1 MKLYGVLITSIFISG
16 FLIIGYAS
24 TSDKSLDSAEQ
35 TTKEVIYENKD
46 NSTKKLTEKE
56 AIDLVKKYMKEKNMY
71 IPNFVEV
78 DSKSKDI
85 YTVHAYDVITNEEES
100 HIATSGWFEVS
111 INTGKIKDIMNE

>member
-24 TSDKSLDSAEQ
+24 TSDKNLNSVEKSA
-35 TTKEVIYENKD
+35 KEVVYENKE
-46 NSTKKLTEKE
+46 SKTEKLTEKE

-85 YTVHAYDVITNEEES
+85 YTIHAYDVITNEEES
-100 HIATSGWFEVS
+100 HVATSGWFEVNA
-111 INTGKIKDIMNE
+111 NTGKIKDIMNE

>member
-24 TSDKSLDSAEQ
+24 TSDKNLNSVEKSA
-35 TTKEVIYENKD
+35 KEVVYENKE
-46 NSTKKLTEKE
+46 SKTKKLTEKE
-56 AIDLVKKYMKEKNMY
+56 AVDLVKKYMKEKNMY

-85 YTVHAYDVITNEEES
+85 YTIHAYDVITNEEES
-100 HIATSGWFEVS
+100 HVATSGWFEVN

>member
-24 TSDKSLDSAEQ
+24 TSDKNLNSVEKS
-35 TTKEVIYENKD
+35 TKEVVYENKE
-46 NSTKKLTEKE
+46 SKTEKLTEKE
-56 AIDLVKKYMKEKNMY
+56 AVDLVKKYMKEKNMY

-85 YTVHAYDVITNEEES
+85 YTIHAYDVITNEEES
-100 HIATSGWFEVS
+100 HVATSGWFEVN
-111 INTGKIKDIMNE
+111 INTGKIKDIINE

>member
-24 TSDKSLDSAEQ
+24 TSDKNLNSVEKSA
-35 TTKEVIYENKD
+35 KEVVYENKE
-46 NSTKKLTEKE
+46 SKTEKLTEKE
-56 AIDLVKKYMKEKNMY
+56 AVDLVKKYMKEKNMY

-85 YTVHAYDVITNEEES
+85 YTIHAYDVITNEEES
-100 HIATSGWFEVS
+100 HVATSGWFEVNV
-111 INTGKIKDIMNE
+111 NTGKIKDIMNE

>member
-24 TSDKSLDSAEQ
+24 TSDKNINSVEKSA
-35 TTKEVIYENKD
+35 KEVIYENKE
-46 NSTKKLTEKE
+46 SKTEKLTEKE
-56 AIDLVKKYMKEKNMY
+56 AVDLVKKYMKEKNMY

-85 YTVHAYDVITNEEES
+85 YTIHAYDVITNEEES
-100 HIATSGWFEVS
+100 HVATSGWFEVNV
-111 INTGKIKDIMNE
+111 NTGKIKDIMNE

>member
-24 TSDKSLDSAEQ
+24 TSDKNINSVEKSA
-35 TTKEVIYENKD
+35 KEVVYENKE
-46 NSTKKLTEKE
+46 SKTEKLTEKE
-56 AIDLVKKYMKEKNMY
+56 AVDLVKKYMKEKNMY

-85 YTVHAYDVITNEEES
+85 YTIHAYDVITNEEES
-100 HIATSGWFEVS
+100 HVATSGWFEVNV
-111 INTGKIKDIMNE
+111 NTGKIKDIMNE

>member
-24 TSDKSLDSAEQ
+24 TSDKNLNSVEKSA
-35 TTKEVIYENKD
+35 KEVIYENKE
-46 NSTKKLTEKE
+46 SKTEKLTEKE
-56 AIDLVKKYMKEKNMY
+56 AVDLVKKYMKEKNMY

-85 YTVHAYDVITNEEES
+85 YTIHAYDVITNEEES
-100 HIATSGWFEVS
+100 HVATSGWFEVNV
-111 INTGKIKDIMNE
+111 NTGKIKDIMNE

>member
-24 TSDKSLDSAEQ
+24 TSDKNLNSVEKSA
-35 TTKEVIYENKD
+35 KEVVYENKESKT
-46 NSTKKLTEKE
+46 NKLTEKE
-56 AIDLVKKYMKEKNMY
+56 AVDLVKKYMKEKNMY

-78 DSKSKDI
+78 DSKSNDI
-85 YTVHAYDVITNEEES
+85 YTIHAYDVITNEEES
-100 HIATSGWFEVS
+100 HVATSGWFEVN

>member
-24 TSDKSLDSAEQ
+24 TSDKNLNSVEKSA
-35 TTKEVIYENKD
+35 KEVVYENKE
-46 NSTKKLTEKE
+46 SKTKRITEKE
-56 AIDLVKKYMKEKNMY
+56 AVDLVKKYMKEKNMY

-85 YTVHAYDVITNEEES
+85 YTIHAYDVITNEEES
-100 HIATSGWFEVS
+100 HVATSGWFEVNV
-111 INTGKIKDIMNE
+111 NTGKIKDIMNE

>member
-24 TSDKSLDSAEQ
+24 TSDKNLNSVEKSA
-35 TTKEVIYENKD
+35 KEVVYENKE
-46 NSTKKLTEKE
+46 SKTEKLTEKE

-85 YTVHAYDVITNEEES
+85 YTIHAYDVITNEEES
-100 HIATSGWFEVS
+100 HIATSGWFEVN

>member
-24 TSDKSLDSAEQ
+24 TSDKNLNSVEKSA
-35 TTKEVIYENKD
+35 KEVVYENKE
-46 NSTKKLTEKE
+46 SKTEKLTEKE
-56 AIDLVKKYMKEKNMY
+56 AVDLVKKYMKEKNMY

-85 YTVHAYDVITNEEES
+85 YTIHAYDVITNEEES
-100 HIATSGWFEVS
+100 HVATSGWFEVN
-111 INTGKIKDIMNE
+111 INTGKIKDIINE

>member
-24 TSDKSLDSAEQ
+24 TSDKNLNSVEKSA
-35 TTKEVIYENKD
+35 KEVVYENKE
-46 NSTKKLTEKE
+46 SKTEKLTEKE
-56 AIDLVKKYMKEKNMY
+56 AVDLVKKYMKEKNMY

-85 YTVHAYDVITNEEES
+85 YTIHAYDVITNEEES
-100 HIATSGWFEVS
+100 HVATSGWFEVDV
-111 INTGKIKDIMNE
+111 NTGKIKDIMNE

>member
-24 TSDKSLDSAEQ
+24 TSDKNINSVEKSA
-35 TTKEVIYENKD
+35 KEVVYENKE
-46 NSTKKLTEKE
+46 SKTEKLTEKE
-56 AIDLVKKYMKEKNMY
+56 AVDLVKKYMKEKNMY

-85 YTVHAYDVITNEEES
+85 YTIHAYDVITNEEES
-100 HIATSGWFEVS
+100 HIATSGWFEVN

>member
-24 TSDKSLDSAEQ
+24 TSDKNLNSIEKSA
-35 TTKEVIYENKD
+35 KEVVYENKE
-46 NSTKKLTEKE
+46 SKTEKLTEKE
-56 AIDLVKKYMKEKNMY
+56 AVDLVKKYMKEKNMY

-85 YTVHAYDVITNEEES
+85 YTIHAYDVITNEEES
-100 HIATSGWFEVS
+100 HVATSGWFEVNV
-111 INTGKIKDIMNE
+111 NTGKIKDIMNE

>member
-24 TSDKSLDSAEQ
+24 TSDKNLNSVEKSA
-35 TTKEVIYENKD
+35 KEVVYENKE
-46 NSTKKLTEKE
+46 SKAKKLTEKE
-56 AIDLVKKYMKEKNMY
+56 AVDLVKKYMKEKNMY

-78 DSKSKDI
+78 DSKSNDI
-85 YTVHAYDVITNEEES
+85 YTIHAYDVITNEEES
-100 HIATSGWFEVS
+100 HVATSGWFEVN

>member
-24 TSDKSLDSAEQ
+24 TSDKNINSVEKSA
-35 TTKEVIYENKD
+35 KEVVYENKE
-46 NSTKKLTEKE
+46 SKTEKLTEKE
-56 AIDLVKKYMKEKNMY
+56 AVDLVRKYMKEKNMY

-85 YTVHAYDVITNEEES
+85 YTIHAYDVITNEEES
-100 HIATSGWFEVS
+100 HVATSGWFEVN

>member
-24 TSDKSLDSAEQ
+24 TSDKNLNSVEKSA
-35 TTKEVIYENKD
+35 KEVVYENKE
-46 NSTKKLTEKE
+46 SKTEKLTEKE
-56 AIDLVKKYMKEKNMY
+56 AVDLVKKYMKEKNMY

-100 HIATSGWFEVS
+100 HVATSGWFEVN

>member
-24 TSDKSLDSAEQ
+24 TSDKNLNSVEKSA
-35 TTKEVIYENKD
+35 KEVVYENKE
-46 NSTKKLTEKE
+46 SKTEKLTEKE

-85 YTVHAYDVITNEEES
+85 YTIHAYDVITNEEES
-100 HIATSGWFEVS
+100 HIATSGWFEVNA
-111 INTGKIKDIMNE
+111 NTGKIKDIMNE

>member
-16 FLIIGYAS
+16 FLVIGYAS
-24 TSDKSLDSAEQ
+24 TSDKNLNTTQ
-35 TTKEVIYENKD
+35 KTTKEVMYKSKD
-46 NSTKKLTEKE
+46 SNAKKITEKE
-56 AIDLVKKYMKEKNMY
+56 AVDLVKKYMKEKNMY
-71 IPNFVEV
+71 IPKFVEV

-100 HIATSGWFEVS
+100 HVATSGWFEVN

>member
-24 TSDKSLDSAEQ
+24 TSDKNLSSVEKSA
-35 TTKEVIYENKD
+35 KEVVYENKE
-46 NSTKKLTEKE
+46 SKTEKLTEKE
-56 AIDLVKKYMKEKNMY
+56 AVDLVKKYMKEKNMY

-85 YTVHAYDVITNEEES
+85 YTIHAYDVITNEEES
-100 HIATSGWFEVS
+100 HVATSGWFEVN

>member
-24 TSDKSLDSAEQ
+24 TSDKNLNSVEKSA
-35 TTKEVIYENKD
+35 KEVVYENKE
-46 NSTKKLTEKE
+46 SKTEKLTEKE
-56 AIDLVKKYMKEKNMY
+56 AVDLVKKYMKEKNMY

-85 YTVHAYDVITNEEES
+85 YTIHAYDVITNEEES
-100 HIATSGWFEVS
+100 HVATSGWFEVNIS
-111 INTGKIKDIMNE
+111 TGKIKDIMNE

>member
-24 TSDKSLDSAEQ
+24 TSDKNLNSVEKSA
-35 TTKEVIYENKD
+35 KEVVYENKE
-46 NSTKKLTEKE
+46 SKTEKLTEKE
-56 AIDLVKKYMKEKNMY
+56 AVDLVKKYMKEKNMY

-85 YTVHAYDVITNEEES
+85 YTIHAYDVITNEEES
-100 HIATSGWFEVS
+100 HIATSGWFEVN

>member
-24 TSDKSLDSAEQ
+24 TSDKNLNSVEKSA
-35 TTKEVIYENKD
+35 KEVVYENKE
-46 NSTKKLTEKE
+46 SKTEKLTEKE
-56 AIDLVKKYMKEKNMY
+56 AVDLVKKYMKEKNMY

-85 YTVHAYDVITNEEES
+85 YTIHAYDVITNEEES
-100 HIATSGWFEVS
+100 HVATSGWFEVN

>member
-24 TSDKSLDSAEQ
+24 TSDKNINSVEKSA
-35 TTKEVIYENKD
+35 KEVVYENKE
-46 NSTKKLTEKE
+46 SKTEKLTEKE
-56 AIDLVKKYMKEKNMY
+56 AVDLVKKYMKEKNMY

-85 YTVHAYDVITNEEES
+85 YTIHAYDVITNEEES
-100 HIATSGWFEVS
+100 HVATSGWFEVN

>member
-24 TSDKSLDSAEQ
+24 TSDKNLSSVEKSA
-35 TTKEVIYENKD
+35 KEVVYENKE
-46 NSTKKLTEKE
+46 SKTEKLTEKE
-56 AIDLVKKYMKEKNMY
+56 AVDLVKKYMKEKNMY

-85 YTVHAYDVITNEEES
+85 YTIHAYDVITNEEES
-100 HIATSGWFEVS
+100 HVATSGWFEVNV
-111 INTGKIKDIMNE
+111 NTGKIKDIMNE

>member
-24 TSDKSLDSAEQ
+24 TSDKSLNSVEKSA
-35 TTKEVIYENKD
+35 KEVVYENKE
-46 NSTKKLTEKE
+46 SKTEKLTEKE
-56 AIDLVKKYMKEKNMY
+56 AVDLVKKYMKEKNMY

-78 DSKSKDI
+78 DSKSNDI
-85 YTVHAYDVITNEEES
+85 YTIHAYDVITNEEES
-100 HIATSGWFEVS
+100 HVATSGWFEVN

>member
-24 TSDKSLDSAEQ
+24 TSDKNLNSVEKSA
-35 TTKEVIYENKD
+35 KEVVYENKE
-46 NSTKKLTEKE
+46 SKTEKLTEKE
-56 AIDLVKKYMKEKNMY
+56 AVDLVKKYMKEKNMY

-85 YTVHAYDVITNEEES
+85 YTIHAYDVITNEEES
-100 HIATSGWFEVS
+100 HVATSGWFEVNA
-111 INTGKIKDIMNE
+111 NTGKIKDIMNE